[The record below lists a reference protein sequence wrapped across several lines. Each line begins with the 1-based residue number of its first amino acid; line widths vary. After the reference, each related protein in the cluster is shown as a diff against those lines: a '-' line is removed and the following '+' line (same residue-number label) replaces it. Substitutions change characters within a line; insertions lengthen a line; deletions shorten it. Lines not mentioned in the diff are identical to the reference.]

1 MLRWW
6 LYNEDFAMLP
16 SFIRLVNYLAV
27 EILVESNNNSLL
39 KIEEELNKE
48 RKNGLFTTSP

>member
-1 MLRWW
+1 M
-6 LYNEDFAMLP
+6 YNEDFAMLP